1 MATPLA
7 KMALPG
13 PGDDARA
20 AFDLV
25 RAEVPDLLD
34 GTGTPIAKLWDFLL
48 QTGFLYREKLGPMD
62 AAASQSTWRTLL
74 GTPNDTS
81 RTCLLA
87 RDGDLRAHVAG
98 VRVYRRSWMLQHLAA
113 RPDPRTPITHGRT
126 ISLAMIRLLEQ
137 TPDVDWAKVWYRPT
151 NRFPLRLYG
160 SFAAGVR
167 DLELSEQTTYDYLVC
182 PTEHPHA
189 QAPAD
194 ETLQVAPAQAS
205 DGPRIA
211 AFFAALSSGAARW
224 SDDLSPDVLSLG
236 QVERAYAALGLE
248 RRRELLT
255 VRRDGA
261 LVGFAML
268 ELSSPGLNLSELTSS
283 FRIFSLVA
291 DEGAKA
297 ALVTAAH
304 RRYAVLGRRR
314 SVALADPRDRPL
326 YERLGFT
333 WTKQYTC
340 WTWHRSLFAPF
351 CEHVRT
357 FAP

>member
-1 MATPLA
+1 MAAPRA
-7 KMALPG
+7 KMALRAPD
-13 PGDDARA
+13 DDAHA

-25 RAEVPDLLD
+25 RAKVPDLCD
-34 GTGTPIAKLWDFLL
+34 GMGTPVAKVWDFLL

-62 AAASQSTWRTLL
+62 VAASQSTWRTLL
-74 GTPNDTS
+74 GSPNNVS
-81 RTCLLA
+81 RTCLLT
-87 RDGDLRAHVAG
+87 RDGDLRAHVSG

-113 RPDPRTPITHGRT
+113 RPDPRSPITHGRT

-137 TPDVDWAKVWYRPT
+137 TPEVDWAKVWYRPT

-167 DLELSEQTTYDYLVC
+167 DPNLSEQTTYDYLVC
-182 PTEHPHA
+182 HTEHPDT
-189 QAPAD
+189 QATTE
-194 ETLQVAPAQAS
+194 ETLQVTPAQAG

-211 AFFAALSSGAARW
+211 AFFAAEPSGAAHW
-224 SDDLSPDVLSLG
+224 SDDLSADALSLCELE
-236 QVERAYAALGLE
+236 QAYAALGLE

-283 FRIFSLVA
+283 FRIFSLIA
-291 DEGAKA
+291 DQAVKT
-297 ALVTAAH
+297 ALVIAAR
-304 RRYAVLGRRR
+304 RRYAALGRGRC
-314 SVALADPRDRPL
+314 VALADPRDRPL

-333 WTKQYTC
+333 CTKQYTC
-340 WTWHRSLFAPF
+340 WTWHRSLFPQF
-351 CEHVRT
+351 CEHVRI
-357 FAP
+357 FEP